1 MILREI
7 LKKIWQIELRTN
19 RLVSGSTRCFD
30 QRISTGFRPKAQ
42 GCEVGQ
48 SGSDRATLGQR
59 PTRRLNRNAVA
70 AIPIAAI
77 LYQHRQNP
85 VGVSR
90 GVRSFTQGSF
100 ATLGWRPESRWDSL
114 NLTISARSIISLTH
128 RASGR
133 NSKPLEFERFGNC
146 GEFATIRVRRPLSGI
161 NPVKFER
168 FRIQEG
174 AHLRFNSPEFEGIG
188 NPSH

>member
-42 GCEVGQ
+42 GCEVSQ
-48 SGSDRATLGQR
+48 SGSDRATLGHR
-59 PTRRLNRNAVA
+59 PTRCLNRNVVA
-70 AIPIAAI
+70 AIPIADI
-77 LYQHRQNP
+77 SYQHCQNP

-90 GVRSFTQGSF
+90 HVRSFTQGSS

-114 NLTISARSIISLTH
+114 NLTTSTRSTKNFAR

-146 GEFATIRVRRPLSGI
+146 GEFATIRARRPHHC
-161 NPVKFER
+161 PVL
-168 FRIQEG
+168 IPS
-174 AHLRFNSPEFEGIG
+174 NSRELETCPTE
-188 NPSH
+188 P